1 VFKLLEFFIKNEH
14 LNHVLLVFLLF
25 TGIFAYQNISKEI
38 FPTVELDKIRVS
50 GSYTG
55 ASANTLDKMAVR
67 DIEDSIASI
76 NHVKE
81 IESVITPAKFTIMVT
96 LNKGADKIITLSKVQ
111 DAITSVKSNL
121 PSDMSEPTAKLVDM
135 QRSLIKLSIGA
146 EDKSFEELLEI
157 GKDIK
162 SKLST
167 VKDVSEINIY
177 GDSDK
182 KVEIN
187 LDSKAIQAYGLST
200 QLVVSAIKNLSYI
213 YPIGEI
219 EDKNNFVYVSTVNGK
234 ENVPKWN
241 DTILNISSKRVYL
254 NDIAKVKFYVP
265 QDRTIASFNGKKSI
279 TLRIDKGEHGNSIA
293 LSKKLRQKIEKLQ
306 SHYPDIQFV
315 FFQDTSRP
323 IQNRLSTITSNLTFG
338 MILIF
343 ITMAILI
350 NRRTA
355 VVVSMGVP
363 FAFIIGLL
371 FLYLNDYSINM
382 VSLVGALLVIGIAV
396 DDAVIVSE
404 NIQRHID
411 EGMAVHEAT
420 IMGAKEVFLPILLA
434 TLTTIAAFSPLFM
447 LSGTMGEFMK
457 LIPIVV
463 IAVLVGSLIES
474 FFFLPLHAKSLL
486 KKRSKSLDWSPIMI
500 RYEKILHFLIRYK
513 KSFLFLFFILVPL
526 LTFLVIKSSK
536 FTFFPRSD
544 GSTIYI
550 TAKLKT
556 DTTLEETS
564 KIAMMLEKDFL
575 AQKNELFIKSISTVA
590 GYRKSLSGETER
602 SNNVFYLSMEY
613 EDMIDENWVNKYVN
627 PVLNFSFDF
636 NNPDKIRTKHSYE
649 LVKILR
655 QKVKEYK
662 KKYNMIELG
671 IIEKKPGIIKTD
683 IKINFLSNDDQKVI
697 ESISKVTKALESI
710 DGVKDITDNIK
721 EGQLEYKLAINEYGE
736 SLGLSE
742 SGIAIILNGYF
753 LNSKKATTFGDN
765 GIIDIT
771 TQDINKDNL
780 QTLMDFQLP
789 LADGKFVKLSDV
801 VDIKKIQDYEK
812 IEKQDGDIVRS
823 ISANV
828 SKNIITAS
836 EVLAQIEPILGEI
849 RKDGVQVKLKGES
862 QKNKEFRN
870 DMLKALVVALFVIC
884 ILLLLI
890 FPKIK
895 YVLMIISVIPF
906 SILGAVIGHK
916 LLGINLT
923 MPSVVGMF
931 GLAGVV
937 INDGIIMLDFLQKA
951 KTKAEFFVRATQR
964 LRPIIITSV
973 TTFVGL
979 ITLMFY
985 AVGEAVIMQP
995 LAISLGFGLI
1005 WGTVLNLFYLP
1016 ALYGVVNNI
1025 NEKE

>member
-1 VFKLLEFFIKNEH
+1 VTKLIEFFIKNEH
-14 LNHVLLVFLLF
+14 LNHILLLFLLF
-25 TGIFAYQNISKEI
+25 SGIVAYQNISKEI
-38 FPTVELDKIRVS
+38 FPTVELDKIHIS

-55 ASANTLDKMAVR
+55 ASANNLDKMAVR
-67 DIEDSIASI
+67 DIESGVSSI
-76 NHVKE
+76 NHITEVNT
-81 IESVITPAKFTIMVT
+81 VISPGKFTII
-96 LNKGADKIITLSKVQ
+96 LSLDKAADKIITLNKVQ
-111 DAITSVKSNL
+111 DAISSAKSNF
-121 PSDMSEPTAKLVDM
+121 PSDMNEPTAKLIDM
-135 QRSLIKLSIGA
+135 QKALIKLSVGA
-146 EDKSFEELLEI
+146 EGKSFEELLEI
-157 GKDIK
+157 GDDIK
-162 SKLST
+162 SKLS
-167 VKDVSEINIY
+167 VIKHISEINIY

-182 KVEIN
+182 KIEIN
-187 LDSKAIQAYGLST
+187 LDSQAIKAYGLNHSS
-200 QLVVSAIKNLSYI
+200 VVSAIRNLSYI
-213 YPIGEI
+213 YPIGEV
-219 EDKNNFVYVSTVNGK
+219 EDKANFVYVSTVNGK
-234 ENVPKWN
+234 ENVPQWN
-241 DTILNISSKRVYL
+241 DTILNINGKRVYL
-254 NDIAKVKFYVP
+254 GDIAHVKFYVP
-265 QDRTIASFNGKKSI
+265 QDRTIATFNGKKSI
-279 TLRIDKGEHGNSIA
+279 TLKIDKDEKGNSIA
-293 LSKKLRQKIEKLQ
+293 LSKQLREKIKQLQ
-306 SHYPDIQFV
+306 PQYSDIQFV
-315 FFQDTSRP
+315 FFQDNSKP
-323 IQNRLSTITSNLTFG
+323 IKNRLSTITSNLTFG

-411 EGMAVHEAT
+411 EGMEVHEAA

-434 TLTTIAAFSPLFM
+434 TLTTVAAFSPLFM

-463 IAVLVGSLIES
+463 IAVLVGSLLES

-486 KKRSKSLDWSPIMI
+486 KQKSKSRDWSKVMKL
-500 RYEKILHFLIRYK
+500 YEKVLHFLIKYK
-513 KSFLFLFFILVPL
+513 KTFLFMFFILVPL
-526 LTFLVIKSSK
+526 LTFMAIKSSK

-544 GSTIYI
+544 GSQVFVS
-550 TAKLKT
+550 AKLKT

-564 KIAMMLEKDFL
+564 QIAMMLEKEFL
-575 AQKNELFIKSISTVA
+575 NQKDELFIKSISTVS
-590 GYRKSLSGETER
+590 GYRKNLSNETER
-602 SNNVFYLSMEY
+602 ANNVFYLSMEF
-613 EDMIDENWVNKYVN
+613 EEMVDENWVNKYIN
-627 PVLNFSFDF
+627 PVLNLSFDF
-636 NNPDKIRTKHSYE
+636 NNPDKIRTKHSYQ

-655 QKVKEYK
+655 KKVKEYR
-662 KKYNMIELG
+662 KKYGMLELG
-671 IIEKKPGIIKTD
+671 IIERKPGIVKTD
-683 IKINFLSNDDQKVI
+683 IKINFLSSDDQKVM
-697 ESISKVTKALESI
+697 SAISKLTKTLESI
-710 DGVKDITDNIK
+710 DGVKDVTDNVK
-721 EGQLEYKLAINEYGE
+721 EGKLEYKIAINDYGE

-742 SGIAIILNGYF
+742 GYIAGILNGYF
-753 LNSKKATTFGDN
+753 LNSKKATTFGDS
-765 GIIDIT
+765 GVIDIT
-771 TQDINKDNL
+771 TQDINKDDLN
-780 QTLMDFQLP
+780 TLINFNIP
-789 LADGKFVKLSDV
+789 LSDGRFVSLSDV
-801 VDIKKIQDYEK
+801 VIFNKIQDYEK
-812 IEKQDGDIVRS
+812 IEKEDGDIVKS

-828 SKNIITAS
+828 SKNIITAN
-836 EVLAQIEPILGEI
+836 EVLAQIEPVLEEI
-849 RKDGVQVKLKGES
+849 RESGVGVKLKGERE
-862 QKNKEFRN
+862 KNREFKN
-870 DMLKALVVALFVIC
+870 DMMKALVVALFVIC
-884 ILLLLI
+884 ILLLFI

-951 KTKAEFFVRATQR
+951 KNKAEFFVRATQR

-1016 ALYGVVNNI
+1016 ALYGVVNGI
-1025 NEKE
+1025 NEK